1 MLATGSRVQYPIA
14 STGWF
19 LVIVVNARKE
29 SRQRLL
35 QLLTHSNILPL
46 DTNIFLAKTFGH
58 MTCSIISHIST
69 SKTLNLLAT
78 SSRRI
83 LELAIPL
90 IAIGT

>member
-1 MLATGSRVQYPIA
+1 MQYPIA
-14 STGWF
+14 FIGWC
-19 LVIVVNARKE
+19 LVIVVNAWKE

-46 DTNIFLAKTFGH
+46 DIQYILVKTFRH
-58 MTCSIISHIST
+58 ITCSIISHIST
-69 SKTLNLLAT
+69 SKILNLLAT